1 MVVRRVGVWSVARI
15 YGAMTASFGL
25 IAGLCLALLST
36 VSAGLLSQ
44 SNDMPSWL
52 GPMFGVGAIVFLPIF
67 YGVIG
72 LVVGAISGALY
83 NLFAGMVGGVELDIQ

>member
-15 YGAMTASFGL
+15 YGAMLAVFGL
-25 IAGLCLALLST
+25 FVGLIIALFSAIGASLA
-36 VSAGLLSQ
+36 SQ
-44 SNDMPSWL
+44 ATDAPSWL
-52 GPMFGVGAIVFLPIF
+52 GPVFGIGAIVFLPLC

-72 LVVGAISGALY
+72 LLAGAVSAALY